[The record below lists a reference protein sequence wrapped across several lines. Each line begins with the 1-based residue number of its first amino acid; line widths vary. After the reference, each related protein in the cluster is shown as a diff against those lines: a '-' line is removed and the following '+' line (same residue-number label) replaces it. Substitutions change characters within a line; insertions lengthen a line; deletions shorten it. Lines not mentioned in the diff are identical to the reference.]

1 MPSYDDLSPE
11 DQGKID
17 DLLTHVRPAAGTF
30 AQSANTAKLIGQS
43 GDVTGS
49 VSLIDSLDSGTIP
62 NRTGLAEAQALEPS
76 QARRSGVGGCDLW
89 HTGEVCAADCG
100 MRRQRNYTGSLGHA
114 DQGDFCHV
122 HRAA

>member
-1 MPSYDDLSPE
+1 MPSYDYLTPE
-11 DQGKID
+11 EQAKID

-43 GDVTGS
+43 GDVTGA

-76 QARRSGVGGCDLW
+76 QVKELLADLAAVASTYGTPEKSALQSAACGVNAIIRG
-89 HTGEVCAADCG
+89 
-100 MRRQRNYTGSLGHA
+100 
-114 DQGDFCHV
+114 
-122 HRAA
+122 

>member
-43 GDVTGS
+43 GDVTGAKA
-49 VSLIDSLDSGTIP
+49 LIDSLNAGTIP
-62 NRTGLAEAQALEPS
+62 NKTGLAEAQPLTP
-76 QARRSGVGGCDLW
+76 
-89 HTGEVCAADCG
+89 
-100 MRRQRNYTGSLGHA
+100 
-114 DQGDFCHV
+114 DQGKELLADLEKVVSEFGTPQKSSLQI
-122 HRAA
+122 AACGVNAIIRR